1 MKDDGIWMNFKNTK
15 LWLHSYTESK
25 GIKNMI
31 GRTPTKF
38 STVICSKGKTM
49 RLKKEKSYLHGFT
62 DPMSDIYT

>member
-1 MKDDGIWMNFKNTK
+1 MKDDGIRMNFKKHKTVVTQLYRVK
-15 LWLHSYTESK
+15 ELKTW
-25 GIKNMI
+25 I

-49 RLKKEKSYLHGFT
+49 RLNKGKSYLHGFT